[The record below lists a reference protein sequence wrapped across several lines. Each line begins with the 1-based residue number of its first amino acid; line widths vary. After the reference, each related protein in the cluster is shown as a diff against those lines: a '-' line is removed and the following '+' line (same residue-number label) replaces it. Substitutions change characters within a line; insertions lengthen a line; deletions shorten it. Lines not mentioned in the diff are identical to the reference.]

1 MEGNDAYGLAMTES
15 PNPDEPRAAQFVDA
29 DLRGARFVRSDLS
42 GAVMRGVIAEGVEID
57 GRIGGLRIN
66 GVEIV
71 PLVETELNRRFP
83 GRDGRVATDPEGLR
97 KNWATLERT
106 WAATLERVATMPE
119 GTVDVSVDGE
129 WSFAQ
134 TLRHL
139 VLATDAWLR
148 GAILGVE
155 QPFHPIGQPFGEY
168 EMDGFDMSI
177 FTPGTPPYTDVLDVR
192 ADHVAMVR
200 DYLATVTPEVL
211 NETRPN
217 PWSAEYEETVLG
229 CLHVILDE
237 EWEHHR
243 YAVRDLDAIE
253 AGAAT

>member
-1 MEGNDAYGLAMTES
+1 MTEN
-15 PNPDEPRAAQFVDA
+15 PQPDEARGAQFVDA

-42 GAVMRGVIAEGVEID
+42 GAVMRGVCVAGGDID
-57 GRIGGLRIN
+57 GEIGGLRIN
-66 GVEIV
+66 GVEV
-71 PLVETELNRRFP
+71 LPLVEAELNRRFP
-83 GRDGRVATDPEGLR
+83 GREGRRATDPDGLR
-97 KNWATLERT
+97 KNWAALERT
-106 WAATLERVATMPE
+106 WAATLERVAEMPM

-139 VLATDAWLR
+139 VLATDAWLN

-155 QPFHPIGQPFGEY
+155 HPFHPIGQPFAEY

-177 FTPGTPPYTDVLDVR
+177 FTAGSPPYAEVLDVR
-192 ADHVAMVR
+192 AGHVAGVR

-211 NETRPN
+211 DETRPN
-217 PWSAEYEETVLG
+217 PWAPDHDVTVSR
-229 CLHVILDE
+229 CLRVILNE

-243 YAVRDLDAIE
+243 YAVRDLDAIDTRG
-253 AGAAT
+253 GA